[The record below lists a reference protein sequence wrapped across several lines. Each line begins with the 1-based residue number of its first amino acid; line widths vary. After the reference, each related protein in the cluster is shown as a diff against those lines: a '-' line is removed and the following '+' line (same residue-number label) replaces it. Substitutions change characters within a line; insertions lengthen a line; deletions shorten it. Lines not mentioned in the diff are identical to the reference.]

1 MVATSPPPKRLRR
14 SPPGGQRQRPGE
26 AGSAAFAWSNSQ
38 LRRVVHLVR
47 NLVGGLLA
55 GSTAAHAAALPEDK
69 AEVLLHSYDGGGVK
83 ATGPALLVR
92 KSLADKVSLQAQY
105 YVDAVSNA
113 SIDVVT
119 TASPFRE
126 TRKAWDFSAEAV
138 VRDSTLTASVS
149 RSREPDYQADAAS
162 LDPAH
167 EVFGGMSTVSL
178 GFTRGADQV
187 GMKGQPGWIGRA
199 THWQYRAGLTQI
211 LSPRWLVS
219 LNAEAMADSGYLGS
233 PYRSARVFGA
243 FVHERNPSTR
253 SSRAVKLRSVTDTH
267 AWLAGS
273 ALRAEYRYYWD
284 NWAVRA
290 HTTEV
295 GASKPVRERLLLD
308 VSLRLH
314 SQGKA
319 LFYSDNASAETLYI
333 SRNRQLS
340 SFTSTSL
347 ATRLTYTWPGLPAG
361 YDVKLVGA
369 YEFKQFR
376 FKDFTDLRSGQAY
389 GHNAHVLQ
397 AHVSATF

>member
-1 MVATSPPPKRLRR
+1 VVVVATDALRWLQ
-14 SPPGGQRQRPGE
+14 QRWR
-26 AGSAAFAWSNSQ
+26 
-38 LRRVVHLVR
+38 
-47 NLVGGLLA
+47 GLL
-55 GSTAAHAAALPEDK
+55 GSLMATGTAAHAATLPEDK
-69 AEVLLHSYDGGGVK
+69 AEILLHSYDGGGVK

-126 TRKAWDFSAEAV
+126 TRKAWDFTAEAV

-162 LDPAH
+162 LDLAH

-178 GFTRGADQV
+178 GFTRGADLV

-273 ALRAEYRYYWD
+273 AVRAEYRYYWD

-308 VSLRLH
+308 LSLRLH

-319 LFYSDNASAETLYI
+319 LFYSDNASTETLYI

-347 ATRLTYTWPGLPAG
+347 ATRLTYTWPGLPSG

-376 FKDFTDLRSGQAY
+376 FKDFTDLRTGQAY